1 MNGHPSPRL
10 SQRTVAVAFAGALLV
25 DSLQLPIN
33 VALTVALVPAAVA
46 EVILD
51 LLAATAAIRL
61 LGFHW
66 LLLPSFLLELVPVL
80 DTLPT
85 WTGCVGF
92 VIWKRLRAAERPV
105 DLPPS
110 PAPVIL
116 AKEAN
121 PREPLPVIEVVAEP
135 VTSPAAA
142 LPDAATSP
150 LRSAMADSLVGEAL
164 VPPPI
169 KPTLPPPLPETSP
182 QARVFR
188 SREGLVIGLLVIPAL
203 LFAVWLLTGLRRP
216 AEKPVLSQAEQVA
229 RIVVDAAQ
237 RRADAAQARCDEV
250 RRRFEAVAL
259 PGPEPDLFPLGEYF
273 AWRARRKAW
282 QAAEEIYQKS
292 WAEVH
297 RAQQEAAAE
306 LARLKQDLANV
317 AASTDTTRQVKGVWA
332 GYITPVLHGLLAFS
346 LFRFS
351 TRAVFRF
358 LLLKDRIGAIQI

>member
-46 EVILD
+46 EVVLD

-105 DLPPS
+105 DLPPT

-116 AKEAN
+116 AEETSH
-121 PREPLPVIEVVAEP
+121 REPLPVVEVVAEP
-135 VTSPAAA
+135 VI
-142 LPDAATSP
+142 
-150 LRSAMADSLVGEAL
+150 G
-164 VPPPI
+164 
-169 KPTLPPPLPETSP
+169 LPPPLPETPP

-203 LFAVWLLTGLRRP
+203 LFAVWLLSGLRRP